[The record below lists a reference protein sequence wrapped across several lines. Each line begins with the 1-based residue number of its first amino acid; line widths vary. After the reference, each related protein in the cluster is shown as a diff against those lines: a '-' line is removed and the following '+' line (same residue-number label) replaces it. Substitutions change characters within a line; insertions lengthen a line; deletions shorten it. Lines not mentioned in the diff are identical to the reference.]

1 VKTPAPA
8 EQIGRSILVFRRQRI
23 ILDTDL
29 AALYDVTTKG
39 LNQAV
44 KRNFK
49 RFQEDF
55 MFRLNQAETKALNRP
70 QFVTGS
76 QKHRDRRFPPF
87 AFTEH
92 GAIMAATRRL
102 NPVLASRID

>member
-1 VKTPAPA
+1 VRTPAPA
-8 EQIGRSILVFRRQRI
+8 EEIGRSILVLRRQRV

-39 LNQAV
+39 PNQAV

-49 RFQEDF
+49 RFPEDF
-55 MFRLNQAETKALNRP
+55 VFRLNQAEAKALNRS

-76 QKHRDRRFPPF
+76 QKHRDRRFPP
-87 AFTEH
+87 FTEH